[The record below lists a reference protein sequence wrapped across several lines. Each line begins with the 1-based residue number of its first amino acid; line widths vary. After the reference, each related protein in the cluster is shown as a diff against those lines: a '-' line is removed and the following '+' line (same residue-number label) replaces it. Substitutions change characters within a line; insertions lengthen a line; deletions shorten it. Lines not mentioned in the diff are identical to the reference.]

1 MIGKTIPPAK
11 ELKGKRK
18 HLHLLCV
25 AMAALLISYPI
36 SARANCCD
44 CGCDVP
50 FNNMADRIDDIF
62 QDETGATNPDNVD
75 GDGNPTGKTPVH
87 WRDEMQRFQ
96 LWFVND
102 YFFEWILPAMARM
115 AEQLSAVGMYQIMTI
130 GSMLDAKHQLETQR
144 VFAALAAEA
153 HKNYQPSDMLC
164 TIGSSMRSLAASERN
179 MEMNMLALG
188 NVSMRRETLN
198 VNMKSAAGPIQDMRS
213 RLEQFR
219 RVYCDPND
227 DNGGLAPVCTGG
239 ASGRKNKDVD
249 FTRTI
254 ANPMT
259 LDIDFSNPALTN
271 DEEDVMALSANLYAH
286 EVFRHI
292 DRDVLNASEGNR
304 QRYMDLRAIAA
315 KRSVA
320 EQSFNAIAAMKS
332 RGSTDAAQ
340 TATYLRAIMRDL
352 GIANDAQVNAVIGT
366 NPSYYAQM
374 EILTRKLFQNP
385 DTISGLYETPVNVA
399 RRGIAARAFN
409 LMQSQDLYES
419 DLRTEAMLG
428 VLLETELMKEQSAV
442 QRLITPLV
450 EGR

>member
-1 MIGKTIPPAK
+1 MQPAK
-11 ELKGKRK
+11 RLKGPRI
-18 HLHLLCV
+18 HTRFLCI
-25 AMAALLISYPI
+25 ALAALLMGYPI
-36 SARANCCD
+36 SAHAVCCD

-50 FNNMADRIDDIF
+50 FSDMADQIDDIF
-62 QDETGATNPDNVD
+62 QEETGATDPDNVD
-75 GDGNPTGKTPVH
+75 GDGNPTGRTPVH

-102 YFFEWILPAMARM
+102 YFFNWILPAMARM

-227 DNGGLAPVCTGG
+227 DNGGLAPVCAGG
-239 ASGRKNKDVD
+239 ANDRKNKDVD

-271 DEEDVMALSANLYAH
+271 DEEDVMALSANLFSH

-292 DRDVLNASEGNR
+292 DRDVLNASEGNL
-304 QRYMDLRAIAA
+304 QRYMDLRAIVA

-320 EQSFNAIAAMKS
+320 EQSFNAITAMKS

-340 TATYLRAIMRDL
+340 TAT
-352 GIANDAQVNAVIGT
+352 IGT

-409 LMQSQDLYES
+409 LMQSQDMYES

>member
-1 MIGKTIPPAK
+1 MTGHKKAP
-11 ELKGKRK
+11 GKRTF
-18 HLHLLCV
+18 
-25 AMAALLISYPI
+25 AARAHFRLMGVVIAAFIFAYPL
-36 SARANCCD
+36 SARASCCD

-50 FNNMADRIDDIF
+50 FDNMANQIDNIF
-62 QDETGATNPDNVD
+62 QQETGATSPANVD

-102 YFFEWILPAMARM
+102 YFFNWILPAMARA
-115 AEQLSAVGMYQIMTI
+115 AEQLSAVGMYQIMTV
-130 GSMLDAKHQLETQR
+130 GAMLDAKHQLETQR
-144 VFAALAAEA
+144 AFSALAAEA
-153 HKNYQPSDMLC
+153 HRNYHPSDMLC

-188 NVSMRRETLN
+188 QEAMRREVLN
-198 VNMKSAAGPIQDMRS
+198 ANTKSAAGPVLDMQA

-219 RVYCDPND
+219 RTYCDPND
-227 DNGGLAPVCTGG
+227 DNRGLLTICAGG
-239 ASGRKNKDVD
+239 ASDRKNKDID

-259 LDIDFSNPALTN
+259 LDINFSDGTRTN
-271 DEEDVMALSANLYAH
+271 DEEDVMALAANLYSH
-286 EVFRHI
+286 EVFRQI

-304 QRYMDLRAIAA
+304 QRYMDLRAIVA

-320 EQSFNAIAAMKS
+320 KQSFDAIAAMKS
-332 RGSTDAAQ
+332 RGSTNAAQ

-352 GIANDAQVNAVIGT
+352 GIASDAEVDAVIGT

-442 QRLITPLV
+442 QRAITPLV